1 MSKPKI
7 TDMKRLII
15 FLIILSISSC
25 KKTNHTESNQKD
37 SDKTHFDWLVG
48 SWIRMNDED
57 SKKTYESWRKKSS
70 SEYLGV
76 SYTLLNKDTVWK
88 ENVKLS
94 KSNNIWSFAVKG
106 MEDKNPTVFTL
117 SKMDSLSFAFENKN
131 NSFPK
136 LIEYKKNGDKFKA
149 VVSGDDM
156 VIPFEFE
163 REKNVK

>member
-1 MSKPKI
+1 
-7 TDMKRLII
+7 MKRLII
-15 FLIILSISSC
+15 LLIILSISSC
-25 KKTNHTESNQKD
+25 KKTDHIDSNRND

-48 SWIRMNDED
+48 NWIRMNDKD
-57 SKKTYESWRKKSS
+57 SKKTYERWRKKSS

-94 KSNNIWSFAVKG
+94 KSNNTWFFAVTA
-106 MEDKNPTVFTL
+106 MEDKNPTVFKL

-136 LIEYKKNGDKFKA
+136 LIQYKKNGDKFNA

-163 REKNVK
+163 RENKVK